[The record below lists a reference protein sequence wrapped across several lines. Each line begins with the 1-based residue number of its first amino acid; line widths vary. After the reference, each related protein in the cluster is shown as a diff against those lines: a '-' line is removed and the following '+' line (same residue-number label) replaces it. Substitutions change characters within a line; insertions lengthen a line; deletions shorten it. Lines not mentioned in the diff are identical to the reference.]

1 MEARSNKLQAK
12 DLINVGIFTA
22 TYFVIFFAG
31 MMLGYIPISIPLL
44 GLVCPILCGISFMLY
59 LTKVKKFG
67 MVSLTGIILGLLN
80 LVMGSGVLVLIF
92 GIIFGVLGD
101 VILRTGKYQSWK
113 CTLLGNGV
121 FSLWIMGYVSRMFLT
136 RDTFFA
142 SLVSS
147 YGQEYVDTLMSYTP
161 GWTYPV
167 LFVVTFIGGILGALL
182 GKAVLKKHFEKAGIS
197 CSERLNTRCSICSS
211 CRILIFRQGFFFI
224 TPSSNADCMAT
235 ESRRNAPLTV
245 LADSPTARMFS
256 ENSYAKAG
264 VNCVKYK
271 PPSAGRICLFICI
284 RYV

>member
-1 MEARSNKLQAK
+1 MNTKSNKLQAK
-12 DLINVGIFTA
+12 DLINVGVFTA
-22 TYFVIFFAG
+22 IYFVIFFAG
-31 MMLGYIPISIPLL
+31 MMLGYIPIFIPLL
-44 GLVCPILCGISFMLY
+44 GLVCPILCGIPFMLY

-101 VILRTGKYQSWK
+101 VILQAGKYQSWK

-147 YGQEYVDTLMSYTP
+147 YGQEYVDALMSYTP
-161 GWTYPV
+161 GWMYPV

-182 GKAVLKKHFEKAGIS
+182 GKAVLKKHFEKAGI
-197 CSERLNTRCSICSS
+197 
-211 CRILIFRQGFFFI
+211 
-224 TPSSNADCMAT
+224 A
-235 ESRRNAPLTV
+235 
-245 LADSPTARMFS
+245 
-256 ENSYAKAG
+256 
-264 VNCVKYK
+264 
-271 PPSAGRICLFICI
+271 
-284 RYV
+284 